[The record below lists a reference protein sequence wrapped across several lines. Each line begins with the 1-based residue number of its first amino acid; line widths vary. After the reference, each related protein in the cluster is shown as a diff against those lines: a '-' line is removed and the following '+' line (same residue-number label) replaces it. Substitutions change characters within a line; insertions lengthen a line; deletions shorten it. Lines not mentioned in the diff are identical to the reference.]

1 MKHFGLWQVAL
12 LLICTIN
19 MAHAASTLSV
29 NEQLYSNQYLSSDNG
44 NYRLY
49 LQGDGNLV
57 LRDWSNKASLWSAG
71 THGKG
76 GVRLSLQGDGNLV
89 LRNAA
94 GTAVWS
100 TRTAKTDAQRLV
112 IQNDANL
119 VLYSSSGNSLWSTG
133 TADGWGG
140 DSAGSGSDEMVNVL
154 QRIQSANGTIILDW
168 DSTIDIDADYTI
180 GNTAPQWLNAFAEAG
195 VDAWLVTGNG
205 NRARIEAAVL
215 TAVRPEHESYWKNL
229 LRSKAYYG
237 EGTGTKEDK
246 YALIVGSR
254 AKWQF
259 MVVDDARA
267 NIEDFE
273 AVTDGEGYLYEPDNG
288 YATYNEL
295 SGHLPR
301 FLQQLRDAS
310 GSSGTGDAVSGI
322 QHINTTQVWDSNGQ
336 GVRINRP
343 SGTRAGDLQVLVIH
357 RTDDH
362 LPFEVSGWK
371 RAAEC
376 YKEDNGYQCLTVA
389 DCTSRSGN
397 FCDRFSGKYR
407 GRDLAQVVL
416 YKTAGSSEP
425 SNYSF
430 DFNKDTSGHPG
441 WAILTTLR
449 GADTGNPIRDTAT
462 RGCDGNSDSLFP
474 SVYGK
479 RGDMVLLSQSFD
491 DAVSKSRF
499 NPPDNTMTFGY
510 VSNSDEAGFLFGGVL
525 SRDGETGAMKT
536 HGEGASSC
544 KDALVSLTVRAR

>member
-140 DSAGSGSDEMVNVL
+140 DSAG
-154 QRIQSANGTIILDW
+154 
-168 DSTIDIDADYTI
+168 
-180 GNTAPQWLNAFAEAG
+180 
-195 VDAWLVTGNG
+195 
-205 NRARIEAAVL
+205 
-215 TAVRPEHESYWKNL
+215 
-229 LRSKAYYG
+229 
-237 EGTGTKEDK
+237 TKEDK

-254 AKWQF
+254 A
-259 MVVDDARA
+259 
-267 NIEDFE
+267 N
-273 AVTDGEGYLYEPDNG
+273 
-288 YATYNEL
+288 
-295 SGHLPR
+295 LPR

-310 GSSGTGDAVSGI
+310 GSSGTGDPVSGI

-430 DFNKDTSGHPG
+430 NFNKDTSGHPG

-449 GADTGNPIRDTAT
+449 GADTSNPIRDTAN

-499 NPPDNTMTFGY
+499 NPPDNTTTFGY